1 MDLESLLHLHV
12 TSAMFEMI
20 NLKVYIFTCIQS
32 YAAAA
37 GRLGREVERERC
49 HLVICYDGTVRIMT
63 LMLTI

>member
-1 MDLESLLHLHV
+1 VDLESLLHLHV

-32 YAAAA
+32 YAA
-37 GRLGREVERERC
+37 GPLGREVERERC

>member
-1 MDLESLLHLHV
+1 
-12 TSAMFEMI
+12 MFEMI